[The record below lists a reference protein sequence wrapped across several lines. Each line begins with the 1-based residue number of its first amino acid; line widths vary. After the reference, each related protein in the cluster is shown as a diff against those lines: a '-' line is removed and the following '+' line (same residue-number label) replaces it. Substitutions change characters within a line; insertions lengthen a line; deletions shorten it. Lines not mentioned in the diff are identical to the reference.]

1 MLEFEVEMGSFA
13 QIKVVGVGGAGNNAV
28 NRMIQY
34 GLSGVEFISINTDKQ
49 ALYLSRANQ
58 KIQIGEK
65 VTKGLGAGA
74 LPEIGMKAAEE
85 SRDDIVA
92 ALKGSDLVFITAGM
106 GGGTGTGAAPVIA
119 QCAREMNILT
129 IGVVTKPFSFEGRRR
144 MQNAEQGIAQL
155 KESVD
160 TLVII
165 PNERLLSVVG
175 RAALVDAFK
184 VADDVL
190 RQGVQGISDLISKP
204 SLINLDFADLRT
216 IMKQTGLAHMGI
228 GYADGDKRALEAA
241 RQAIESPLLETT
253 IDGARGVL
261 INVTGGPDLGLSEIN
276 EAAHLIQDAAD
287 PDANII
293 FGADI
298 SEEMGDGVRITVIAT
313 GFDGVVAPP
322 KTVVSQSPYSQSPF
336 SAPVQQER
344 NAPSASRS
352 SETAGQQAD
361 RGASLPD
368 DGSRD
373 VDVSGLGVARG
384 AATTRPGDRTVA
396 RRTQV
401 PPRTI
406 VDDDIDV
413 PTFLR
418 DSMRKNAPK
427 KD

>member
-1 MLEFEVEMGSFA
+1 
-13 QIKVVGVGGAGNNAV
+13 
-28 NRMIQY
+28 
-34 GLSGVEFISINTDKQ
+34 
-49 ALYLSRANQ
+49 
-58 KIQIGEK
+58 
-65 VTKGLGAGA
+65 
-74 LPEIGMKAAEE
+74 
-85 SRDDIVA
+85 
-92 ALKGSDLVFITAGM
+92 
-106 GGGTGTGAAPVIA
+106 
-119 QCAREMNILT
+119 
-129 IGVVTKPFSFEGRRR
+129 
-144 MQNAEQGIAQL
+144 
-155 KESVD
+155 
-160 TLVII
+160 
-165 PNERLLSVVG
+165 VG

-216 IMKQTGLAHMGI
+216 VMKQTGLAHMGI

-241 RQAIESPLLETT
+241 RQAVESPLLETT

-287 PDANII
+287 PDATII

-313 GFDGVVAPP
+313 GFDGTVAPP
-322 KTVVSQSPYSQSPF
+322 KTVISSSPYSQSPF
-336 SAPVQQER
+336 SAPVQQSMPAQPQDEG
-344 NAPSASRS
+344 NSV
-352 SETAGQQAD
+352 
-361 RGASLPD
+361 LPEGD
-368 DGSRD
+368 DKE
-373 VDVSGLGVARG
+373 VDLSNLGVARG
-384 AATTRPGDRTVA
+384 TATVRPADRAVT

-418 DSMRKNAPK
+418 DSMRKSAPR

>member
-1 MLEFEVEMGSFA
+1 MLEFEVEMGQFA
-13 QIKVVGVGGAGNNAV
+13 QIKVIGVGGAGNNAV

-49 ALYLSRANQ
+49 ALYLSAANE

-74 LPEIGMKAAEE
+74 LPEVGAKAAEE
-85 SRDDIVA
+85 SRDEIIA
-92 ALKGSDLVFITAGM
+92 AIKGSDLVFITAGM

-119 QCAREMNILT
+119 QCARELGILT

-144 MQNAEQGIAQL
+144 MQNAEKGIELL
-155 KESVD
+155 KEAVD

-165 PNERLLSVVG
+165 PNERLLAVVG

-216 IMKQTGLAHMGI
+216 IMRQTGLAHMGI

-261 INVTGGPDLGLSEIN
+261 INVTGGPDLGLAEIN

-287 PDANII
+287 PEANII

-313 GFDGVVAPP
+313 GFDGVPQPAAAPRPQEQHSEPVREAAAQPGQAP
-322 KTVVSQSPYSQSPF
+322 KQAAPAYEERTGNVSD
-336 SAPVQQER
+336 
-344 NAPSASRS
+344 
-352 SETAGQQAD
+352 TGI
-361 RGASLPD
+361 
-368 DGSRD
+368 
-373 VDVSGLGVARG
+373 ARG
-384 AATTRPGDRTVA
+384 SATSRPVDRTIT

-401 PPRTI
+401 PPRMN

-418 DSMRKNAPK
+418 DSMRREPGKQ
-427 KD
+427 D